1 MTKSSLKQTHLQIV
15 NEVQRLLGV
24 NVTSSLDTN
33 AQSLVLMR
41 FLNEVLSECADYGD
55 FQEMYAETTVL
66 ASSSV
71 EEYTIDPGEPV
82 HHIHEI
88 RFDTDVA
95 PLQVRS
101 IQDIRRLQQTR
112 SFGRPRQFAV
122 VGVDASSGNPN
133 FRPYQI
139 PGSNEDGSPF
149 KIAYYTQPALVTAAA
164 TASTPAFPANLIIKG
179 VYAAALLEENGGEP
193 TAEYQLAFQ
202 KYTHARNEALA
213 RFNADTGALEVYFQP
228 GGHRRR

>member
-1 MTKSSLKQTHLQIV
+1 MSKRSLRQTNLQIV

-24 NVTSSLDTN
+24 NTTSSLDSTK
-33 AQSLVLMR
+33 QSLVLMR
-41 FLNEVLSECADYGD
+41 FLNEVLAECADYGD
-55 FQEMYAETTVL
+55 FQEFYQETTVL

-82 HHIHEI
+82 HHIYEI
-88 RFDTDVA
+88 RFDNDVA

-112 SFGRPRQFAV
+112 SFGTPRQFAV

-139 PGSNEDGSPF
+139 PGSNEDGKPF
-149 KIAYYTQPALVTAAA
+149 KVAYYTQPALVTANA
-164 TASTPAFPANLIIKG
+164 TADVSPLPANLLIKG
-179 VYAAALLEENGGEP
+179 CYAKALLEENGGIE
-193 TAEYQLAFQ
+193 TAEYQAAFHQ
-202 KYTHARNEALA
+202 YAIQRNEALN
-213 RFNADTGALEVYFQP
+213 RFNADSGVDVYFQP
-228 GGHRRR
+228 GGFRRR

>member
-1 MTKSSLKQTHLQIV
+1 MTKTSLKLTNLQIV
-15 NEVQRLLGV
+15 NEVQELLGV
-24 NVTSSLDTN
+24 DRTLGLDTTKQ
-33 AQSLVLMR
+33 ARVLMR
-41 FLNEVLSECADYGD
+41 FLNEVLAECADYGD

-82 HHIHEI
+82 HHIYEI

-112 SFGRPRQFAV
+112 SFGRPRQFAII
-122 VGVDASSGNPN
+122 GVDASSGNPN

-139 PGSNEDGSPF
+139 PGSNEDGKPF
-149 KIAYYTQPALVTAAA
+149 KIAYYKQEALVTAAA
-164 TASTPAFPANLIIKG
+164 TASTPAFPANLLIKG

-193 TAEYQLAFQ
+193 TSEYQLAYQ
-202 KYTHARNEALA
+202 KYTHARNEALN
-213 RFNADTGALEVYFQP
+213 RFTADTGVDVYFQP
-228 GGHRRR
+228 GGYRRR